1 MNDGTPCL
9 ASAILGTFLTS
20 INVETQVVTYCADL
34 EWEEKDTNSF
44 LKEQVPTSAAAYS
57 GIQFIWKKSS
67 PREILHIDARYS
79 AGTWSRIE
87 SFTPPLMLSVAVAR
101 GNSSVWLVPLGAGYR

>member
-1 MNDGTPCL
+1 
-9 ASAILGTFLTS
+9 
-20 INVETQVVTYCADL
+20 VRK
-34 EWEEKDTNSF
+34 KDTNS
-44 LKEQVPTSAAAYS
+44 LEEQVPISAVASS

-87 SFTPPLMLSVAVAR
+87 SFTPPLMLSVADAR
-101 GNSSVWLVPLGAGYR
+101 GNSSVWLVPLGAGYH